1 MSNSV
6 QGTQFE
12 VNIYMKPIEG
22 YHLSGLE
29 WSADIGTYTLDG
41 KVQTFPKASATKVDD
56 DNYTVI
62 VDSTI
67 GGPGAYWLTLTVYI
81 PNSAAPN
88 GTRREI
94 VTVFTGVMIDKPK

>member
-1 MSNSV
+1 M
-6 QGTQFE
+6 E
-12 VNIYMKPIEG
+12 PIEG

-41 KVQTFPKASATKVDD
+41 KVQTFPKASATMVDD

-67 GGPGAYWLTLTVYI
+67 GGFGAYWLTLTVYI
-81 PNSAAPN
+81 PNTSAP
-88 GTRREI
+88 GGKRREI
-94 VTVFTGVMIDKPK
+94 ATVFTGVMIDKPK